1 LTVFHARILARRAL
15 TVGTPVRRFAA
26 MPGRAPGRESRAG
39 TPVTGISQAYPDRVE
54 VRGRDLSGDLMGR
67 LTFTE
72 YFHLLLTGR
81 EPADEE
87 RFFLDL
93 LLVAIAEHG
102 MMPTN
107 VAARMTLAA
116 DPGSLQGAVA
126 AGILGCGPVI
136 LGTSEA
142 CARLLEEARRR
153 VASGGRPHA
162 VAEEIARGIHSS
174 GGRLPGFGHPVHRPL
189 DPRAER
195 ILELADARGAGGP
208 HVALARDFRDAA
220 AAVWGRPLTMNV
232 AMPIA
237 AVMLDLGF
245 SPATV
250 KAVPILARTA
260 GLLAHLAEERE
271 HPAGFAMA
279 HAAEEAVE
287 YSGSAADGRA

>member
-1 LTVFHARILARRAL
+1 
-15 TVGTPVRRFAA
+15 
-26 MPGRAPGRESRAG
+26 
-39 TPVTGISQAYPDRVE
+39 
-54 VRGRDLSGDLMGR
+54 MGR

-81 EPADEE
+81 EPTEEE

-93 LLVAIAEHG
+93 LLVSIAEHG

-126 AGILGCGPVI
+126 AGILGAGPVV
-136 LGTSEA
+136 LGTSEE
-142 CARLLEEARRR
+142 CARLLERAQAR
-153 VASGGRPHA
+153 VEGGAEPAA
-162 VAEEIARGIHSS
+162 VAAELAGAIKEDGSKV
-174 GGRLPGFGHPVHRPL
+174 PGFGHPVHQPV

-208 HVALARDFRDAA
+208 HVLLARCFRDAVA
-220 AAVWGRPLTMNV
+220 KAWGKPLTMNV

-237 AVMLDLGF
+237 AVILDLGF
-245 SPATV
+245 APETV

-260 GLLAHLAEERE
+260 GLLAHLAEERQN
-271 HPAGFAMA
+271 PIGFLLAAG
-279 HAAEEAVE
+279 AEEAVTYE
-287 YSGSAADGRA
+287 PPAE